1 MGTIDRL
8 FVPTIAGVLTLTFA
22 LAAVAQEGERLTDVR
37 VLGNCEDCVFGGQD
51 FSDRKL
57 TGINFVSAQLSD
69 ISFDRTAM
77 NIAIFEGAD
86 LRGDVMD
93 NSDCN

>member
-37 VLGNCEDCVFGGQD
+37 VLGNCEDCVFGA
-51 FSDRKL
+51 STSSPR
-57 TGINFVSAQLSD
+57 S
-69 ISFDRTAM
+69 
-77 NIAIFEGAD
+77 
-86 LRGDVMD
+86 
-93 NSDCN
+93 